1 MMAVEDALAGTHP
14 NDEDF
19 ALDIVRLNGVV
30 MGVVLGLMA
39 AAFIF
44 LVTNFLVIRGGDPL
58 GPHLALLGQFFYG
71 YSVSFVGS
79 LVGGFYGLI
88 LGFFVGWSTSRLY
101 NLIVA
106 WRSR

>member
-1 MMAVEDALAGTHP
+1 MHA

-19 ALDIVRLNGVV
+19 AHDIVRLNGVV

-39 AAFIF
+39 AVFIF
-44 LVTNFLVIRGGDPL
+44 MATNFLVIRGGDRV

-79 LVGGFYGLI
+79 LVGAFYGLI
-88 LGFFVGWSTSRLY
+88 LGLFVGWSTSRLY
-101 NLIVA
+101 NFIVA
-106 WRSR
+106 WRRR